1 MAGAIN
7 IISMKTFA
15 AFIFALILCFSISS
29 FAGDLLIAKKG
40 ESLMSD
46 DFSSPKGLVNPW
58 LMPKGKWEVKDGV
71 LRGSEVKADKHA
83 AVLHYQKK
91 NHNLIVQF
99 DFELQGAQ
107 FLHLSFNHA
116 KGHLWRLVI
125 TEKGMRLQKDKD
137 KKDLKSKS
145 EFVGESIFAIK
156 QGERHAVTVE
166 IVGSQIAVQMDDNI
180 ILKASN
186 PKFDTEKPNIRFIVR
201 GESVLIDN
209 VKAWEAEAK

>member
-1 MAGAIN
+1 
-7 IISMKTFA
+7 
-15 AFIFALILCFSISS
+15 
-29 FAGDLLIAKKG
+29 
-40 ESLMSD
+40 MSD
-46 DFSSPKGLVNPW
+46 DFSSPKGLANPW

-71 LRGSEVKADKHA
+71 LLGSEIKADKHA

-99 DFELQGAQ
+99 DFELKGAQ

-137 KKDLKSKS
+137 KKNPKSKS
-145 EFVGESIFAIK
+145 EFVGESLFAIK
-156 QGERHAVTVE
+156 QGERHSVTVE
-166 IVGSQIAVQMDDNI
+166 IIGSQVAVQMDGNM
-180 ILKASN
+180 ILKGTN
-186 PKFDTEKPNIRFIVR
+186 PTFDAEKPNIRFIVR

-209 VKAWEAEAK
+209 VKAWEAEAQ